1 VKAGARIV
9 MIAEPAANRVFFS
22 PRQLE
27 AGSDVFDRYVVAPN
41 RRIRDLL
48 GSLGADLFFHCCGEV
63 TVPMVKAFA
72 GLDPAILSLGSS
84 RKLWEDAAI
93 VPESTV
99 LYGNLPTKKFL
110 LDEMPREEVIR
121 ITRDLLARMGAI
133 GRPFILGSECDVLS
147 VPGYHDAILGKVEAF
162 LGSPGEPGERR

>member
-1 VKAGARIV
+1 
-9 MIAEPAANRVFFS
+9 M
-22 PRQLE
+22 E

-63 TVPMVKAFA
+63 TERMVRAFA

-84 RKLWEDAAI
+84 RKLWEDAAL
-93 VPESTV
+93 VPPSTV
-99 LYGNLPTKKFL
+99 LYGNLPSKKFL
-110 LDEMPREEVIR
+110 LDELPREEVR
-121 ITRDLLARMGAI
+121 KLARELLARMRAA

-147 VPGYHDAILGKVEAF
+147 VPGYHDVILEKVTAF
-162 LGSPGEPGERR
+162 LESPEDEGR